1 MEDSELDKDAM
12 QVEQP
17 DPDATQ
23 LVDPGAAP
31 DIPPDDAP
39 DVDPGDAPGVDSDA
53 TVLADSDATHLVDDE
68 ATRRVDPDA
77 TQLAEPSAPEGGSD
91 DDVQDE
97 LPTIVVPHAV
107 SAGQEGPDGI
117 DAMDDPYAPIND
129 ADFTRVTPY
138 APVAIDSPVTADGK
152 HRGRV
157 RPWAV
162 VLVVVALLAAAAF
175 VVKYTYE
182 NEYWGGKTVPDVV
195 GKTETEARSTLSP
208 LGFSVTVNEVLSDDN
223 VGKVVSMDPQAGTRT
238 GDDLAV
244 TITVAVSRTIPSVV
258 GLSQAD
264 AKTALLNEGAKNI
277 TIVYKNSSEAEG
289 TVLAVSP
296 DEGEAF
302 VSTDQITLTVSQPFK
317 VPDVVGLSLTD
328 AEKAIQDAGLEYSVS
343 YSDKTGDKNV
353 VLSTSP
359 DAGTEVS
366 EGSTVTLYVPAP
378 KLSDAYHI
386 AEYFDI
392 EPADLDSYLSKQGYS
407 VSSTGVFSS
416 GDAYAVYTNGTATIT
431 ITDTPESADAA
442 GTGTGTSALAGGKPV
457 GGVRLQAS
465 APSVA
470 SDAAISSDGLASV
483 MSACGLSNL
492 VSSRTSDSVQTS
504 RSIDKTGLSFIC
516 GYGQQGDYVWSVLLG
531 SLNGSSATAI
541 VTIAPKSHYDGL
553 DLSEYGNDLASYIA
567 ITNFY
572 GK

>member
-1 MEDSELDKDAM
+1 MEDPELDKDAARAG
-12 QVEQP
+12 QP

-23 LVDPGAAP
+23 LVDP
-31 DIPPDDAP
+31 
-39 DVDPGDAPGVDSDA
+39 DA
-53 TVLADSDATHLVDDE
+53 TVLAEVEPTTA
-68 ATRRVDPDA
+68 VDPDA
-77 TQLAEPSAPEGGSD
+77 TALADPGATQPADPDTTQLAEPPAPADSGDSAA
-91 DDVQDE
+91 DE
-97 LPTIVVPHAV
+97 MPTIVVPHAV

-138 APVAIDSPVTADGK
+138 APVAIDSPVTSDGK

-208 LGFSVTVNEVLSDDN
+208 LGFSITVNEVLSDDN
-223 VGKVVSMDPQAGTRT
+223 VGKVVSMDPAAGTRT
-238 GDDLAV
+238 GDDLSV
-244 TITVAVSRTIPSVV
+244 TITVAVARTIPSVV
-258 GLSQAD
+258 GLSQSD

-277 TIVYKNSSEAEG
+277 TIAYKNSSEAEG

-296 DEGEAF
+296 GEGEAF
-302 VSTDQITLTVSQPFK
+302 VSSDQITLTVAQPFK

-328 AEKAIQDAGLEYSVS
+328 AEQTLQDAGLTYSVS
-343 YSDKTGDKNV
+343 YSDEKGDENV

-359 DAGTEVS
+359 EAGTQVS

-392 EPADLDSYLSKQGYS
+392 EPADLDAYLAKQGYS

-416 GDAYAVYTNGTATIT
+416 GDAYAVYTNGTVTIT
-431 ITDTPESADAA
+431 ITDSPESADAA
-442 GTGTGTSALAGGKPV
+442 GAGTGTSALAGGKPV
-457 GGVRLQAS
+457 GGVRLQVPAS
-465 APSVA
+465 SVA
-470 SDAAISSDGLASV
+470 SDAGIDSNGLTAV
-483 MSACGLSNL
+483 MDACGLSNL
-492 VSSRTSDSVQTS
+492 VSSCTADSVQTT
-504 RSIDKTGLSFIC
+504 RSIDKKGLSFIC
-516 GYGQQGDYVWSVLLG
+516 GYGEQGDYVWSVLLG
-531 SLNGSSATAI
+531 SLNGSATNAI

-567 ITNFY
+567 ITNYY

>member
-1 MEDSELDKDAM
+1 MEDPELDKDAARAG
-12 QVEQP
+12 QP

-23 LVDPGAAP
+23 LVDP
-31 DIPPDDAP
+31 
-39 DVDPGDAPGVDSDA
+39 DA
-53 TVLADSDATHLVDDE
+53 TVLADPGATQP
-68 ATRRVDPDA
+68 ADPDT
-77 TQLAEPSAPEGGSD
+77 TQLAEPPAPADSGDSAA
-91 DDVQDE
+91 DE
-97 LPTIVVPHAV
+97 MPTIVVPHAV

-138 APVAIDSPVTADGK
+138 APVAIDSPVTSDGK

-208 LGFSVTVNEVLSDDN
+208 LGFSITVNEVLSDDN
-223 VGKVVSMDPQAGTRT
+223 VGKVVSMDPAAGTRT
-238 GDDLAV
+238 GDDLSV
-244 TITVAVSRTIPSVV
+244 TITVAVARTIPSVV
-258 GLSQAD
+258 GLSQSD

-277 TIVYKNSSEAEG
+277 TIAYKNSSEAEG

-296 DEGEAF
+296 GEGEAF
-302 VSTDQITLTVSQPFK
+302 VSSDQITLTVAQPFK

-328 AEKAIQDAGLEYSVS
+328 AEQTLQDAGLTYSVS
-343 YSDKTGDKNV
+343 YSDEKGDENV

-359 DAGTEVS
+359 EAGTQVS

-392 EPADLDSYLSKQGYS
+392 EPADLDAYLAKQGYS

-416 GDAYAVYTNGTATIT
+416 GDAYAVYTNGTVTIT
-431 ITDTPESADAA
+431 ITDSPESADAA
-442 GTGTGTSALAGGKPV
+442 GAGTGTSALAGGKPV

-465 APSVA
+465 ASTVA
-470 SDAAISSDGLASV
+470 SDVGIDSSGLTTA
-483 MSACGLSNL
+483 MDACGLSNL
-492 VSSRTSDSVQTS
+492 VSSCTADSVQTT
-504 RSIDKTGLSFIC
+504 RSIDKKGLSFIC
-516 GYGQQGDYVWSVLLG
+516 GYGEQGDYVWSVLLG
-531 SLNGSSATAI
+531 SLNGSATNAI

-567 ITNFY
+567 ITNYY

>member
-1 MEDSELDKDAM
+1 MEDPELDKDAARAG
-12 QVEQP
+12 QP

-23 LVDPGAAP
+23 LVDP
-31 DIPPDDAP
+31 DATVLAEVEP
-39 DVDPGDAPGVDSDA
+39 TTAVDPDA
-53 TVLADSDATHLVDDE
+53 TVLADPRATQP
-68 ATRRVDPDA
+68 ADPDA
-77 TQLAEPSAPEGGSD
+77 TQLAEPPAPADSGDSAA
-91 DDVQDE
+91 DE
-97 LPTIVVPHAV
+97 MPTIVVPHAV

-117 DAMDDPYAPIND
+117 DAMDDPYAPVND
-129 ADFTRVTPY
+129 AEFTRVTPY
-138 APVAIDSPVTADGK
+138 APVAIDSPVTSDGK

-208 LGFSVTVNEVLSDDN
+208 LGFSITVNEVLSDDN
-223 VGKVVSMDPQAGTRT
+223 VGKVISMDPAAGTRT
-238 GDDLAV
+238 GDDLSV
-244 TITVAVSRTIPSVV
+244 TITVAVARTIPSVV
-258 GLSQAD
+258 GLSQSD

-277 TIVYKNSSEAEG
+277 TIAYKNSSEAEG

-296 DEGEAF
+296 GEGEAF
-302 VSTDQITLTVSQPFK
+302 VSSDQITLTVAQPFK

-328 AEKAIQDAGLEYSVS
+328 AEQTLQDAGLTYSVS
-343 YSDKTGDKNV
+343 YSDEKGNENV

-359 DAGTEVS
+359 EAGTQVS

-392 EPADLDSYLSKQGYS
+392 EPADLDAYLAKQGYS

-416 GDAYAVYTNGTATIT
+416 GDAYAVYTNGTVTIT
-431 ITDTPESADAA
+431 ITDSPESADAA
-442 GTGTGTSALAGGKPV
+442 GAGTGTSALVGGKPV

-465 APSVA
+465 ASTVA
-470 SDAAISSDGLASV
+470 SDAGIDSSGLTTV
-483 MSACGLSNL
+483 MDACGLSNL
-492 VSSRTSDSVQTS
+492 VSSCTADSVQTS

-516 GYGQQGDYVWSVLLG
+516 GYGQQGDYV
-531 SLNGSSATAI
+531 
-541 VTIAPKSHYDGL
+541 
-553 DLSEYGNDLASYIA
+553 
-567 ITNFY
+567 
-572 GK
+572 

>member
-1 MEDSELDKDAM
+1 MDDPELDRDVA
-12 QVEQP
+12 QAEQP

-23 LVDPGAAP
+23 LVDP
-31 DIPPDDAP
+31 
-39 DVDPGDAPGVDSDA
+39 DA
-53 TVLADSDATHLVDDE
+53 TRLAEVEPTTVAGPDATQP
-68 ATRRVDPDA
+68 ADPDA
-77 TQLAEPSAPEGGSD
+77 TRLAEPPSPKNA
-91 DDVQDE
+91 DDVASDE
-97 LPTIVVPHAV
+97 MPTIVVPHAV

-152 HRGRV
+152 HHGRV

-208 LGFSVTVNEVLSDDN
+208 LGFSITVDQVLSDDN
-223 VGKVVSMDPQAGTRT
+223 VGKVISMDPAAGTRT
-238 GDDLAV
+238 GDDLSV
-244 TITVAVSRTIPSVV
+244 TITVAVARTIPSVV
-258 GLSQAD
+258 GLSQSD

-277 TIVYKNSSEAEG
+277 TIAYKNSNEAEG

-302 VSTDQITLTVSQPFK
+302 VSTDQITLTVAQPFK
-317 VPDVVGLSLTD
+317 VPDVVGLSLSD
-328 AEKAIQDAGLEYSVS
+328 AEQALQDAGLTYSVS
-343 YSDKTGDKNV
+343 YSDEKGNENV

-359 DAGTEVS
+359 EAGAQVS

-392 EPADLDSYLSKQGYS
+392 KPADLDAYLVKQGYS

-431 ITDTPESADAA
+431 ITDSPESADAA
-442 GTGTGTSALAGGKPV
+442 GAGAGTSALAGGKPV

-465 APSVA
+465 ASSVA
-470 SDAAISSDGLASV
+470 SDAAASPSGLTAV
-483 MSACGLSNL
+483 MDACGLSNL
-492 VSSRTSDSVQTS
+492 VSSCTVDSVQTS
-504 RSIDKTGLSFIC
+504 RKIDKTGLSFIC
-516 GYGQQGDYVWSVLLG
+516 GFGQQGDYVWSVLIG
-531 SLNGSSATAI
+531 SLNGSAASAI

-567 ITNFY
+567 ITNYY

>member
-1 MEDSELDKDAM
+1 MEDPELDKDAARAG
-12 QVEQP
+12 QP

-23 LVDPGAAP
+23 LVDP
-31 DIPPDDAP
+31 
-39 DVDPGDAPGVDSDA
+39 DA
-53 TVLADSDATHLVDDE
+53 TVLADPGATQP
-68 ATRRVDPDA
+68 ADPDT
-77 TQLAEPSAPEGGSD
+77 TQLAEPPAPADSGDSAA
-91 DDVQDE
+91 DE
-97 LPTIVVPHAV
+97 MPTIVVPHAV

-138 APVAIDSPVTADGK
+138 APVAIDSPVTSDGK

-208 LGFSVTVNEVLSDDN
+208 LGFSITVNEVLSDDN
-223 VGKVVSMDPQAGTRT
+223 VGKVISMDPAAGTRT
-238 GDDLAV
+238 GDDLSV
-244 TITVAVSRTIPSVV
+244 TITVAVARTIPSVV
-258 GLSQAD
+258 GLSQSD

-277 TIVYKNSSEAEG
+277 TIAYKNSSEAEG

-296 DEGEAF
+296 GEGEAF
-302 VSTDQITLTVSQPFK
+302 VSSDQITLTVAQPFK

-328 AEKAIQDAGLEYSVS
+328 AEQTLQDAGLTYSVS
-343 YSDKTGDKNV
+343 YSDEKGDENV

-359 DAGTEVS
+359 EAGTQVS

-392 EPADLDSYLSKQGYS
+392 EPADLDAYLAKQGYS

-416 GDAYAVYTNGTATIT
+416 GDAYAVYTNGTVTIT
-431 ITDTPESADAA
+431 ITDSPESADAA
-442 GTGTGTSALAGGKPV
+442 GAGTGTSALAGGKPV
-457 GGVRLQAS
+457 GGVRLQVPAS
-465 APSVA
+465 SVA
-470 SDAAISSDGLASV
+470 SDAGIDSNGLTAV
-483 MSACGLSNL
+483 MDACGLSNL
-492 VSSRTSDSVQTS
+492 VSSCTADSVQTT
-504 RSIDKTGLSFIC
+504 RSIDKKGLSFIC
-516 GYGQQGDYVWSVLLG
+516 GYGEQGDYVWSVLLG
-531 SLNGSSATAI
+531 SLNGSATNAI

-567 ITNFY
+567 ITNYY

>member
-1 MEDSELDKDAM
+1 MEDPELDKDAARAG
-12 QVEQP
+12 QP

-23 LVDPGAAP
+23 LVDP
-31 DIPPDDAP
+31 DATVLAEVEP
-39 DVDPGDAPGVDSDA
+39 TTAVDPDA
-53 TVLADSDATHLVDDE
+53 TVLADPGATQP
-68 ATRRVDPDA
+68 ADPDA
-77 TQLAEPSAPEGGSD
+77 TQLAEPPAPADSGDSAA
-91 DDVQDE
+91 DE
-97 LPTIVVPHAV
+97 MPTIVVPHAV

-138 APVAIDSPVTADGK
+138 APVAIDSPVTSDGK

-208 LGFSVTVNEVLSDDN
+208 LGFSITVNEVLSDDN
-223 VGKVVSMDPQAGTRT
+223 VGKVISMDPAAGTRT
-238 GDDLAV
+238 GDDLSV
-244 TITVAVSRTIPSVV
+244 TITVAVARTIPSVV
-258 GLSQAD
+258 GLSQSD

-277 TIVYKNSSEAEG
+277 TIAYKNSSEAEG

-296 DEGEAF
+296 GEGEAF
-302 VSTDQITLTVSQPFK
+302 VSSDQITLTVAQPFK

-328 AEKAIQDAGLEYSVS
+328 AEQTLQDAGLTYSVS
-343 YSDKTGDKNV
+343 YSDEKGDENV

-359 DAGTEVS
+359 EAGTQVS

-392 EPADLDSYLSKQGYS
+392 EPADLDAYLAKQGYS
-407 VSSTGVFSS
+407 ISSTGVFSS
-416 GDAYAVYTNGTATIT
+416 GDAYAVYTNGTVTIT
-431 ITDTPESADAA
+431 ITDSPESADAA
-442 GTGTGTSALAGGKPV
+442 GAGTGTSALAGGKPV
-457 GGVRLQAS
+457 GGVRLQVSAS
-465 APSVA
+465 SVA
-470 SDAAISSDGLASV
+470 SDAGIDSSGLTAV
-483 MSACGLSNL
+483 MDACGLSNL
-492 VSSRTSDSVQTS
+492 VSSCTADSVQTT
-504 RSIDKTGLSFIC
+504 RSIDKKGLSFIC

-531 SLNGSSATAI
+531 SLNGSATNAI

-567 ITNFY
+567 ITNYY

>member
-1 MEDSELDKDAM
+1 MDDPELDRDVA
-12 QVEQP
+12 QAEQP
-17 DPDATQ
+17 DSDATQ
-23 LVDPGAAP
+23 LVDP
-31 DIPPDDAP
+31 
-39 DVDPGDAPGVDSDA
+39 DA
-53 TVLADSDATHLVDDE
+53 TRLAEVEPTTVADPDAVQP
-68 ATRRVDPDA
+68 ADPDA
-77 TQLAEPSAPEGGSD
+77 TRLAEPPSPKDA
-91 DDVQDE
+91 DDVASDE
-97 LPTIVVPHAV
+97 MPTIVVPHAV

-152 HRGRV
+152 HHGRV

-208 LGFSVTVNEVLSDDN
+208 LGFSITVDQVLSDDN
-223 VGKVVSMDPQAGTRT
+223 VGKVISMDPVAGTRT
-238 GDDLAV
+238 GDDLSV
-244 TITVAVSRTIPSVV
+244 TITVAVARTIPSVV
-258 GLSQAD
+258 GLSQSD

-277 TIVYKNSSEAEG
+277 TIAYKNSSEAEG

-302 VSTDQITLTVSQPFK
+302 VSTDQITLTVAQPFK
-317 VPDVVGLSLTD
+317 VPDVVGLSLSD
-328 AEKAIQDAGLEYSVS
+328 AEQALQDAGLTYSVS
-343 YSDKTGDKNV
+343 YSDEKGNENV

-359 DAGTEVS
+359 EAGAQVS

-392 EPADLDSYLSKQGYS
+392 KPADLDAYLVKQGYS

-431 ITDTPESADAA
+431 ITDSPESADAA
-442 GTGTGTSALAGGKPV
+442 GAGAGTSALAGGKPV

-465 APSVA
+465 ASSVA
-470 SDAAISSDGLASV
+470 SDAAASPSGLTAV
-483 MSACGLSNL
+483 MDACGLSNL
-492 VSSRTSDSVQTS
+492 VSSCTVDSVQTS
-504 RSIDKTGLSFIC
+504 RKIDKTGLSFIC
-516 GYGQQGDYVWSVLLG
+516 GYGQQGDYVWSVLIG
-531 SLNGSSATAI
+531 NLNGSAASAI
-541 VTIAPKSHYDGL
+541 VTIAPKSHCDGL

-567 ITNFY
+567 ITNYY

>member
-1 MEDSELDKDAM
+1 MDDPELDRDVA
-12 QVEQP
+12 QAEQP
-17 DPDATQ
+17 DSDATQ
-23 LVDPGAAP
+23 LVDP
-31 DIPPDDAP
+31 
-39 DVDPGDAPGVDSDA
+39 DA
-53 TVLADSDATHLVDDE
+53 TRLAEVEPTTVADPDAVQP
-68 ATRRVDPDA
+68 ADPDA
-77 TQLAEPSAPEGGSD
+77 TRLAEPPSPRDA
-91 DDVQDE
+91 DDVASDE
-97 LPTIVVPHAV
+97 MPTIVVPHAV

-152 HRGRV
+152 HHGRV

-208 LGFSVTVNEVLSDDN
+208 LGFSITVDQVLSDDN
-223 VGKVVSMDPQAGTRT
+223 VGKVISMDPAAGTRT
-238 GDDLAV
+238 GDDLSV
-244 TITVAVSRTIPSVV
+244 TITVAVARTIPSVV
-258 GLSQAD
+258 GLSQSD
-264 AKTALLNEGAKNI
+264 AKTSLLNEGAKNI
-277 TIVYKNSSEAEG
+277 TIAYKNSSEAEG

-302 VSTDQITLTVSQPFK
+302 VSTDQITLTVAQPFK
-317 VPDVVGLSLTD
+317 VPDVVGLSLSD
-328 AEKAIQDAGLEYSVS
+328 AEQALQDAGLTYSVS
-343 YSDKTGDKNV
+343 YSDEKGNENV

-359 DAGTEVS
+359 EAGAQVS

-392 EPADLDSYLSKQGYS
+392 KPADLDAYLVKQGYS

-431 ITDTPESADAA
+431 ITDSPESADAA
-442 GTGTGTSALAGGKPV
+442 GAGAGTSALAGGKPV

-465 APSVA
+465 ASSVA
-470 SDAAISSDGLASV
+470 SDAAASPSGLTAV
-483 MSACGLSNL
+483 MDACGLSNL
-492 VSSRTSDSVQTS
+492 VSSCTVDSVQTS
-504 RSIDKTGLSFIC
+504 RKIDKTGLSFIC
-516 GYGQQGDYVWSVLLG
+516 GYGQQGDYVWSVLIG
-531 SLNGSSATAI
+531 SLNGSAASAI

-567 ITNFY
+567 ITNYY

>member
-1 MEDSELDKDAM
+1 MEDPELDKDAARAG
-12 QVEQP
+12 QP

-23 LVDPGAAP
+23 LADP
-31 DIPPDDAP
+31 
-39 DVDPGDAPGVDSDA
+39 DA
-53 TVLADSDATHLVDDE
+53 TVLADPGATQP
-68 ATRRVDPDA
+68 ADPDT
-77 TQLAEPSAPEGGSD
+77 TQLAEPPAPADSGDSAA
-91 DDVQDE
+91 DE
-97 LPTIVVPHAV
+97 MPTIVVPHAV

-117 DAMDDPYAPIND
+117 DAMDDPYAPVND

-138 APVAIDSPVTADGK
+138 APVAIDSPVTSDGK

-208 LGFSVTVNEVLSDDN
+208 LGFSITVNEVLSDDN
-223 VGKVVSMDPQAGTRT
+223 VGKVISMDPAAGTRT
-238 GDDLAV
+238 GDDLSV
-244 TITVAVSRTIPSVV
+244 TITVAVARTIPSVV
-258 GLSQAD
+258 GLSQSD

-277 TIVYKNSSEAEG
+277 TIAYKNSSEAEG

-296 DEGEAF
+296 GEGEAF
-302 VSTDQITLTVSQPFK
+302 VSSDQITLTVAQPFK

-328 AEKAIQDAGLEYSVS
+328 AEQTLQDAGLTYSVS
-343 YSDKTGDKNV
+343 YSDEKGDENV

-359 DAGTEVS
+359 EAGTQVS

-392 EPADLDSYLSKQGYS
+392 EPADLDAYLAKQGYS

-416 GDAYAVYTNGTATIT
+416 GDAYAVYTNGTVTIT
-431 ITDTPESADAA
+431 ITDSPESADAA
-442 GTGTGTSALAGGKPV
+442 GAGTGTSALAGGKPV
-457 GGVRLQAS
+457 GGVRLQVPAS
-465 APSVA
+465 SVA
-470 SDAAISSDGLASV
+470 SDAGIDSNGLTAV
-483 MSACGLSNL
+483 MDACGLSNL
-492 VSSRTSDSVQTS
+492 VSSCTADSVQTT
-504 RSIDKTGLSFIC
+504 RSIDKKGLSFIC
-516 GYGQQGDYVWSVLLG
+516 GYGEQGDYVWSVLLG
-531 SLNGSSATAI
+531 SLNGSATNAI

-567 ITNFY
+567 ITNYY

>member
-1 MEDSELDKDAM
+1 MEDPELDKDAARAG
-12 QVEQP
+12 QP

-23 LVDPGAAP
+23 LVDP
-31 DIPPDDAP
+31 
-39 DVDPGDAPGVDSDA
+39 DA
-53 TVLADSDATHLVDDE
+53 TVLADPGATQPADSDT
-68 ATRRVDPDA
+68 
-77 TQLAEPSAPEGGSD
+77 TQLAEPPAPADSGDSAAD
-91 DDVQDE
+91 DM
-97 LPTIVVPHAV
+97 PTIVVPHAV

-117 DAMDDPYAPIND
+117 DAMDDPYAPVND

-138 APVAIDSPVTADGK
+138 APVAIDSPVTSDGK

-208 LGFSVTVNEVLSDDN
+208 LGFSITVNEVLSDDN
-223 VGKVVSMDPQAGTRT
+223 VGKVISMDPAAGTRT
-238 GDDLAV
+238 GDDLSV
-244 TITVAVSRTIPSVV
+244 TITVAVARTIPSVV
-258 GLSQAD
+258 GLSQSD

-277 TIVYKNSSEAEG
+277 TIAYKNSSEAEG

-296 DEGEAF
+296 GEGEAF
-302 VSTDQITLTVSQPFK
+302 VSSDQITLTVAQPFK

-328 AEKAIQDAGLEYSVS
+328 AEQTLQDAGLTYSVS
-343 YSDKTGDKNV
+343 YSDEKGDENV

-359 DAGTEVS
+359 EAGTQVS

-392 EPADLDSYLSKQGYS
+392 EPADLDAYLAKQGYS

-416 GDAYAVYTNGTATIT
+416 GDAYAVYTNGTVTIT
-431 ITDTPESADAA
+431 ITDSPESADAA
-442 GTGTGTSALAGGKPV
+442 GAGTGTSALAGGKPV
-457 GGVRLQAS
+457 GGVRLQVPAS
-465 APSVA
+465 SVA
-470 SDAAISSDGLASV
+470 SDAGIDSNGLTAV
-483 MSACGLSNL
+483 MDACGLSNL
-492 VSSRTSDSVQTS
+492 VSSCTADSVQTT
-504 RSIDKTGLSFIC
+504 RSIDKKGLSFIC
-516 GYGQQGDYVWSVLLG
+516 GYGEQGDYVWSVLLG
-531 SLNGSSATAI
+531 SLNGSATNAI

-567 ITNFY
+567 ITNYY

>member
-1 MEDSELDKDAM
+1 MEDPELDRDVA
-12 QVEQP
+12 QAEQP

-23 LVDPGAAP
+23 LVDP
-31 DIPPDDAP
+31 
-39 DVDPGDAPGVDSDA
+39 DA
-53 TVLADSDATHLVDDE
+53 TRLAEVEPTTVA
-68 ATRRVDPDA
+68 DPDA
-77 TQLAEPSAPEGGSD
+77 TQSADPDATRLAEPPSPKDA
-91 DDVQDE
+91 DDVASDE
-97 LPTIVVPHAV
+97 MPTIVVPHSV

-152 HRGRV
+152 HHGRV

-208 LGFSVTVNEVLSDDN
+208 LGFNITVDQVPSDDN
-223 VGKVVSMDPQAGTRT
+223 VGKVISMDPAAGTRT
-238 GDDLAV
+238 GDDLSV
-244 TITVAVSRTIPSVV
+244 TITVAVARTIPSVV
-258 GLSQAD
+258 GLSQSD
-264 AKTALLNEGAKNI
+264 AKTALLNKGAKNI
-277 TIVYKNSSEAEG
+277 TIAYKNSSEAEG

-302 VSTDQITLTVSQPFK
+302 VSTDQITLTVAQPFK
-317 VPDVVGLSLTD
+317 VPDVVGLSLSD
-328 AEKAIQDAGLEYSVS
+328 AEQALQDAGLTYSVS
-343 YSDKTGDKNV
+343 YSDEKGNENV

-359 DAGTEVS
+359 EAGAQVS

-392 EPADLDSYLSKQGYS
+392 KPADLDAYLVKQGYS

-431 ITDTPESADAA
+431 ITDSPESADAA
-442 GTGTGTSALAGGKPV
+442 GAGAGTSALAGGKPV

-465 APSVA
+465 ASSVA
-470 SDAAISSDGLASV
+470 SDAAASPSGLTAV
-483 MSACGLSNL
+483 MDACGLSNL
-492 VSSRTSDSVQTS
+492 VSSCTVDSVQTS
-504 RSIDKTGLSFIC
+504 RKIDKTGLSFIC
-516 GYGQQGDYVWSVLLG
+516 GYGQQGDYVWSVLIG
-531 SLNGSSATAI
+531 SLNGSAASAI

-567 ITNFY
+567 ITNYY

>member
-1 MEDSELDKDAM
+1 MEDPELDKDAARAG
-12 QVEQP
+12 QP

-23 LVDPGAAP
+23 LVDP
-31 DIPPDDAP
+31 
-39 DVDPGDAPGVDSDA
+39 DA
-53 TVLADSDATHLVDDE
+53 TVLAEVEPTTAVDPDATALADPG
-68 ATRRVDPDA
+68 ATQPADPDA
-77 TQLAEPSAPEGGSD
+77 TQLAEPPAPADSGDSAA
-91 DDVQDE
+91 DE
-97 LPTIVVPHAV
+97 MPTIVVPHAV

-117 DAMDDPYAPIND
+117 DAMDDPYAPVND

-138 APVAIDSPVTADGK
+138 APVAIDSPVTSDGK

-208 LGFSVTVNEVLSDDN
+208 LGFSITVNEVLSDDN
-223 VGKVVSMDPQAGTRT
+223 VGKVVSMDPAAGTRT
-238 GDDLAV
+238 GDDLSV
-244 TITVAVSRTIPSVV
+244 TITVAVARTIPSVV
-258 GLSQAD
+258 GLSQSD

-277 TIVYKNSSEAEG
+277 TIAYKNSSEAEG

-296 DEGEAF
+296 GEGEAF
-302 VSTDQITLTVSQPFK
+302 VSSDQITLTVAQPFK

-328 AEKAIQDAGLEYSVS
+328 AEQTLQDAGLTYSVS
-343 YSDKTGDKNV
+343 YSDEKGDENV

-359 DAGTEVS
+359 EAGTQVS

-392 EPADLDSYLSKQGYS
+392 EPADLDAYLAKQGYS

-416 GDAYAVYTNGTATIT
+416 GDAYAVYTNGTVTIT
-431 ITDTPESADAA
+431 ITDSPESADAA
-442 GTGTGTSALAGGKPV
+442 GAGTGTSALAGGKPV
-457 GGVRLQAS
+457 GGVRLQVPAS
-465 APSVA
+465 SVA
-470 SDAAISSDGLASV
+470 SDAGIDSNGLTAV
-483 MSACGLSNL
+483 MDACGLSNL
-492 VSSRTSDSVQTS
+492 VSSCTADSVQTT
-504 RSIDKTGLSFIC
+504 RSIDKKGLSFIC
-516 GYGQQGDYVWSVLLG
+516 GYGEQGDYVWSVLLG
-531 SLNGSSATAI
+531 SLNGSATNAI

-567 ITNFY
+567 ITNYY

>member
-1 MEDSELDKDAM
+1 MDDPELDRDVA
-12 QVEQP
+12 QAEQP
-17 DPDATQ
+17 DSDATQ
-23 LVDPGAAP
+23 LVDP
-31 DIPPDDAP
+31 
-39 DVDPGDAPGVDSDA
+39 DA
-53 TVLADSDATHLVDDE
+53 TRLAEMEPTTVA
-68 ATRRVDPDA
+68 DPDA
-77 TQLAEPSAPEGGSD
+77 TQPADPDATRLAEPPSPKDA
-91 DDVQDE
+91 DDVASDE
-97 LPTIVVPHAV
+97 MPTIVVPHAV

-152 HRGRV
+152 HHGRV

-208 LGFSVTVNEVLSDDN
+208 LGFSITVDQVLSDNN
-223 VGKVVSMDPQAGTRT
+223 VGKVISMDPAAGTRT
-238 GDDLAV
+238 GDDLSV
-244 TITVAVSRTIPSVV
+244 TITVAVARTIPSVV
-258 GLSQAD
+258 GLSQSD

-277 TIVYKNSSEAEG
+277 TIAYKNSSEAEG

-302 VSTDQITLTVSQPFK
+302 VSTDQITLTVAQPFK
-317 VPDVVGLSLTD
+317 VPDVVGLSLSD
-328 AEKAIQDAGLEYSVS
+328 AEQALQDAGLTYSVS
-343 YSDKTGDKNV
+343 YSDEKGNENV

-359 DAGTEVS
+359 EAGAQVS

-392 EPADLDSYLSKQGYS
+392 KPADLDAYLVKHGYS

-431 ITDTPESADAA
+431 ITDSPESADAA
-442 GTGTGTSALAGGKPV
+442 GAGAGTSALAGGKPV

-465 APSVA
+465 ASSVA
-470 SDAAISSDGLASV
+470 SDAAASPSGLTAV
-483 MSACGLSNL
+483 MDACGLSNL
-492 VSSRTSDSVQTS
+492 VSSCTVDSVQTS
-504 RSIDKTGLSFIC
+504 RKIDKTGLSFIC
-516 GYGQQGDYVWSVLLG
+516 GYGQQGDYVWSVLIG
-531 SLNGSSATAI
+531 SLNGSAASAI

-567 ITNFY
+567 ITNYY

>member
-1 MEDSELDKDAM
+1 MEDPELDKDAARAG
-12 QVEQP
+12 QP

-23 LVDPGAAP
+23 LVGP
-31 DIPPDDAP
+31 
-39 DVDPGDAPGVDSDA
+39 DA
-53 TVLADSDATHLVDDE
+53 TVLAEVEPTTA
-68 ATRRVDPDA
+68 VDPDA
-77 TQLAEPSAPEGGSD
+77 TALADPGATQPADPDTTQLAEPPAPADSGDSAA
-91 DDVQDE
+91 DE
-97 LPTIVVPHAV
+97 MPTIVVPHAV

-138 APVAIDSPVTADGK
+138 APVAIDSPVTSDGK

-208 LGFSVTVNEVLSDDN
+208 LGFSITVNEVLSDDN
-223 VGKVVSMDPQAGTRT
+223 VGKVVSMDPAAGTRT
-238 GDDLAV
+238 GDDLSV
-244 TITVAVSRTIPSVV
+244 TITVAVARTIPSVV
-258 GLSQAD
+258 GLSQSD

-277 TIVYKNSSEAEG
+277 TIAYKNSSEAEG

-296 DEGEAF
+296 GEGEAF
-302 VSTDQITLTVSQPFK
+302 VSSDQITLTVAQPFK

-328 AEKAIQDAGLEYSVS
+328 AEQTLQDAGLTYSVS
-343 YSDKTGDKNV
+343 YSDEKGDENV

-359 DAGTEVS
+359 EAGTQVS

-392 EPADLDSYLSKQGYS
+392 EPADLDAYLAKQGYS

-416 GDAYAVYTNGTATIT
+416 GDAYAVYTNGTVTIT
-431 ITDTPESADAA
+431 ITDSPESADAA
-442 GTGTGTSALAGGKPV
+442 GAGTGTSALAGGKPV

-465 APSVA
+465 ASTVA
-470 SDAAISSDGLASV
+470 SDVGIDSSGLTTA
-483 MSACGLSNL
+483 MDACGLSNL
-492 VSSRTSDSVQTS
+492 VSSCTADSVQTT
-504 RSIDKTGLSFIC
+504 RSIDKKGLSFIC
-516 GYGQQGDYVWSVLLG
+516 GYGEQGDYVWSVLLG
-531 SLNGSSATAI
+531 SLNGSATNAI

-567 ITNFY
+567 ITNYY

>member
-1 MEDSELDKDAM
+1 M
-12 QVEQP
+12 
-17 DPDATQ
+17 
-23 LVDPGAAP
+23 
-31 DIPPDDAP
+31 
-39 DVDPGDAPGVDSDA
+39 
-53 TVLADSDATHLVDDE
+53 
-68 ATRRVDPDA
+68 
-77 TQLAEPSAPEGGSD
+77 
-91 DDVQDE
+91 
-97 LPTIVVPHAV
+97 PTIVVPHAV

-138 APVAIDSPVTADGK
+138 APVAIDSPVTSDGK

-208 LGFSVTVNEVLSDDN
+208 LGFSITVNEVLSDDN
-223 VGKVVSMDPQAGTRT
+223 VGKVVSMDPAAGTRT
-238 GDDLAV
+238 GDDLSV
-244 TITVAVSRTIPSVV
+244 TITVAVARTIPSVV
-258 GLSQAD
+258 GLSQSD

-277 TIVYKNSSEAEG
+277 TIAYKNSSEAEG

-296 DEGEAF
+296 GEGEAF
-302 VSTDQITLTVSQPFK
+302 VSSDQITLTVAQPFK

-328 AEKAIQDAGLEYSVS
+328 AEQTLQDAGLTYSVS
-343 YSDKTGDKNV
+343 YSDEKGDENV

-359 DAGTEVS
+359 EAGTQVS

-392 EPADLDSYLSKQGYS
+392 EPADLDAYLAKQGYS

-416 GDAYAVYTNGTATIT
+416 GDAYAVYTNGTVTIT
-431 ITDTPESADAA
+431 ITDSPESADAA
-442 GTGTGTSALAGGKPV
+442 GAGTGTSALAGGKPV

-465 APSVA
+465 ASTVA
-470 SDAAISSDGLASV
+470 SDVGIDSSGLTTV
-483 MSACGLSNL
+483 MDACGLSNL
-492 VSSRTSDSVQTS
+492 VSSCTADSVQTS

-531 SLNGSSATAI
+531 SPNGSATNAI

-567 ITNFY
+567 ITNYY

>member
-1 MEDSELDKDAM
+1 MEDPELDKDAARAG
-12 QVEQP
+12 QP

-23 LVDPGAAP
+23 LVDP
-31 DIPPDDAP
+31 
-39 DVDPGDAPGVDSDA
+39 DA
-53 TVLADSDATHLVDDE
+53 TVLAEVEPTTSVDPDATALADPG
-68 ATRRVDPDA
+68 ATQPVDPDA
-77 TQLAEPSAPEGGSD
+77 TQLAEPPAPADSGD
-91 DDVQDE
+91 AAADE
-97 LPTIVVPHAV
+97 MPTIVVPHAV

-138 APVAIDSPVTADGK
+138 APVAIDSPVTSDGK

-162 VLVVVALLAAAAF
+162 VLVAVALLAAAAF

-208 LGFSVTVNEVLSDDN
+208 LGFSITVNEVLSDDN
-223 VGKVVSMDPQAGTRT
+223 VGKVISMDPAAGTRT
-238 GDDLAV
+238 GDDLSV
-244 TITVAVSRTIPSVV
+244 TITVAVARTIPSVV
-258 GLSQAD
+258 GLSQSD

-277 TIVYKNSSEAEG
+277 TIAYKNSSEAEG

-296 DEGEAF
+296 GEGEAF
-302 VSTDQITLTVSQPFK
+302 VSSDQITLTVAQPFK

-328 AEKAIQDAGLEYSVS
+328 AEQTLQDAGLTYSVS
-343 YSDKTGDKNV
+343 YSDEKGNENV

-359 DAGTEVS
+359 EAGTQVS

-392 EPADLDSYLSKQGYS
+392 EPADLDAYLAKQGYS

-416 GDAYAVYTNGTATIT
+416 GDAYAVYTNGTVTIT
-431 ITDTPESADAA
+431 ITDSPESADAA
-442 GTGTGTSALAGGKPV
+442 GAGTGTSALAGGKPV
-457 GGVRLQAS
+457 GGVRLQVPAS
-465 APSVA
+465 SVA
-470 SDAAISSDGLASV
+470 SDAGIDSSGLTTV
-483 MSACGLSNL
+483 MDACGLSNL
-492 VSSRTSDSVQTS
+492 VSSCTADSVQTT
-504 RSIDKTGLSFIC
+504 RSIDKKGLSFIC
-516 GYGQQGDYVWSVLLG
+516 GYGEQGDYVWSVLLG
-531 SLNGSSATAI
+531 SLNGSTTNAI

-567 ITNFY
+567 ITNYY

>member
-1 MEDSELDKDAM
+1 MEDPELDKDAARAG
-12 QVEQP
+12 QP

-23 LVDPGAAP
+23 LVDP
-31 DIPPDDAP
+31 
-39 DVDPGDAPGVDSDA
+39 DA
-53 TVLADSDATHLVDDE
+53 TVLAEVEPTTA
-68 ATRRVDPDA
+68 VDPDA
-77 TQLAEPSAPEGGSD
+77 TALADPGATQPADPDTTQLAEPPAPADSGDSAA
-91 DDVQDE
+91 DE
-97 LPTIVVPHAV
+97 MPTIVVPHAV

-138 APVAIDSPVTADGK
+138 APVAIDSPVTSDGK

-208 LGFSVTVNEVLSDDN
+208 LGFSITVNEVLSDDN
-223 VGKVVSMDPQAGTRT
+223 VGKVISMDPAAGTRT
-238 GDDLAV
+238 GDDLSV
-244 TITVAVSRTIPSVV
+244 TITVAVARTIPSVV
-258 GLSQAD
+258 GLSQSD

-277 TIVYKNSSEAEG
+277 TIAYKNSSEAEG

-296 DEGEAF
+296 GEGEAF
-302 VSTDQITLTVSQPFK
+302 VSSDQITLTVAQPFK

-328 AEKAIQDAGLEYSVS
+328 AEQTLQDAGLTYSVS
-343 YSDKTGDKNV
+343 YSDEKGDENV

-359 DAGTEVS
+359 EAGTQVS

-392 EPADLDSYLSKQGYS
+392 EPADLDAYLAKQGYS

-416 GDAYAVYTNGTATIT
+416 GDAYAVYTNGTVTIT
-431 ITDTPESADAA
+431 ITDSPESADAA
-442 GTGTGTSALAGGKPV
+442 GAGTGTSALAGGKPV
-457 GGVRLQAS
+457 GGVRLQVPAS
-465 APSVA
+465 SVA
-470 SDAAISSDGLASV
+470 SDAGIDSNGLTAV
-483 MSACGLSNL
+483 MDACGLSNL
-492 VSSRTSDSVQTS
+492 VSSCTADSVQTT
-504 RSIDKTGLSFIC
+504 RSIDKKGLSFIC
-516 GYGQQGDYVWSVLLG
+516 GYGEQGDYVWSVLLG
-531 SLNGSSATAI
+531 SLNGSATNAI

-567 ITNFY
+567 ITNYY

>member
-1 MEDSELDKDAM
+1 MEDPELDKDAARAG
-12 QVEQP
+12 QP

-23 LVDPGAAP
+23 LVDP
-31 DIPPDDAP
+31 
-39 DVDPGDAPGVDSDA
+39 DA
-53 TVLADSDATHLVDDE
+53 TVLAEVEPTTA
-68 ATRRVDPDA
+68 VDPDA
-77 TQLAEPSAPEGGSD
+77 TALADPGATQPADPDTTQLAEPPAPADSGDSAA
-91 DDVQDE
+91 DE
-97 LPTIVVPHAV
+97 MPTIVVPHAV

-138 APVAIDSPVTADGK
+138 APVAIDSPVTSDGK

-182 NEYWGGKTVPDVV
+182 NEYWGGKT
-195 GKTETEARSTLSP
+195 ETEARSTLSP
-208 LGFSVTVNEVLSDDN
+208 LGFSITVNEVLSDDN
-223 VGKVVSMDPQAGTRT
+223 VGKVVSMDPAAGTRT
-238 GDDLAV
+238 GDDLSV
-244 TITVAVSRTIPSVV
+244 TITVAVARTIPSVV
-258 GLSQAD
+258 GLSQSD

-277 TIVYKNSSEAEG
+277 TIAYKNSSEAEG

-296 DEGEAF
+296 GEGEAF
-302 VSTDQITLTVSQPFK
+302 VSSDQITLTVAQPFK

-328 AEKAIQDAGLEYSVS
+328 AEQTLQDAGLTYSVS
-343 YSDKTGDKNV
+343 YSDEKGDENV

-359 DAGTEVS
+359 EAGTQVS

-392 EPADLDSYLSKQGYS
+392 EPADLDAYLAKQGYS

-416 GDAYAVYTNGTATIT
+416 GDAYAVYTNGTVTIT
-431 ITDTPESADAA
+431 ITDSPESADAA
-442 GTGTGTSALAGGKPV
+442 GAGTGTSALAGGKPV

-465 APSVA
+465 ASTVA
-470 SDAAISSDGLASV
+470 SDVGIDSSGLTTA
-483 MSACGLSNL
+483 MDACGLSNL
-492 VSSRTSDSVQTS
+492 VSSCTADSVQTT
-504 RSIDKTGLSFIC
+504 RSIDKKGLSFIC
-516 GYGQQGDYVWSVLLG
+516 GYGEQGDYVWSVLLG
-531 SLNGSSATAI
+531 SPNGSATNAI

-567 ITNFY
+567 ITNYY

>member
-1 MEDSELDKDAM
+1 MEDPELDKDAARAG
-12 QVEQP
+12 QP

-23 LVDPGAAP
+23 LVDP
-31 DIPPDDAP
+31 
-39 DVDPGDAPGVDSDA
+39 DA
-53 TVLADSDATHLVDDE
+53 TVLADPGATQPADSDT
-68 ATRRVDPDA
+68 
-77 TQLAEPSAPEGGSD
+77 TQLAEPPAPADSGDSAA
-91 DDVQDE
+91 DE
-97 LPTIVVPHAV
+97 MPTIVVPHAV

-117 DAMDDPYAPIND
+117 DAMDDPYAPVND

-138 APVAIDSPVTADGK
+138 APVAIDSPVTSDGK

-208 LGFSVTVNEVLSDDN
+208 LGFSITVNEVLSDDN
-223 VGKVVSMDPQAGTRT
+223 VGKVISMDPAAGTRT
-238 GDDLAV
+238 GDDLSV
-244 TITVAVSRTIPSVV
+244 TITVAVARTIPSVV
-258 GLSQAD
+258 GLSQSD

-277 TIVYKNSSEAEG
+277 TIAYKNSSEAEG

-296 DEGEAF
+296 GEGEAF
-302 VSTDQITLTVSQPFK
+302 VSSDQITLTVAQPFK

-328 AEKAIQDAGLEYSVS
+328 AEQTLQDAGLTYSVS
-343 YSDKTGDKNV
+343 YSDEKGDENV

-359 DAGTEVS
+359 EAGTQVS

-392 EPADLDSYLSKQGYS
+392 EPADLDAYLAKQGYS

-416 GDAYAVYTNGTATIT
+416 GDAYAVYTNGTVTIT
-431 ITDTPESADAA
+431 ITDSPESADAA
-442 GTGTGTSALAGGKPV
+442 GAGTGTSALAGGKPV
-457 GGVRLQAS
+457 GGVRLQVPAS
-465 APSVA
+465 SVA
-470 SDAAISSDGLASV
+470 SDAGIDSNGLTAV
-483 MSACGLSNL
+483 MDACGLSNL
-492 VSSRTSDSVQTS
+492 VSSCTADSVQTT
-504 RSIDKTGLSFIC
+504 RSIDKKGLSFIC
-516 GYGQQGDYVWSVLLG
+516 GYGEQGDYVWSVLLG
-531 SLNGSSATAI
+531 SLNGSATNAI

-567 ITNFY
+567 ITNYY